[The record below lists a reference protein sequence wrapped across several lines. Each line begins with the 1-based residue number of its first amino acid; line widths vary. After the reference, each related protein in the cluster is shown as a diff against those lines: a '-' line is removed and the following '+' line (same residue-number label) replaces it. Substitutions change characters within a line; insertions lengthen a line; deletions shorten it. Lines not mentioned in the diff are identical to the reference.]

1 MSQFSKPS
9 DLTFLCP
16 EKGATF
22 PSNFEFITIPELM
35 KTGMVERRHEKV
47 LLLSTLYIK
56 AAPSEDYH
64 QMWTSK
70 KDSGKYKYERI
81 LYAMDP
87 NAREGNNIVA
97 FILGRKTNVNFFKY
111 VLSIRD
117 EAYLGESSH
126 SVVITS
132 NSYYH

>member
-1 MSQFSKPS
+1 MSRFSKPCE
-9 DLTFLCP
+9 LQFLCP
-16 EKGATF
+16 DKGDSF
-22 PSNFEFITIPELM
+22 PSDFEFITIPELM
-35 KTGMVERRHEKV
+35 KTGMVEKRHERV

-56 AAPSEDYH
+56 AAPSEDCH

-81 LYAMDP
+81 LYAMGP

>member
-1 MSQFSKPS
+1 M
-9 DLTFLCP
+9 
-16 EKGATF
+16 
-22 PSNFEFITIPELM
+22 
-35 KTGMVERRHEKV
+35 
-47 LLLSTLYIK
+47 LLLYTLYIK

-70 KDSGKYKYERI
+70 KDSRKYKYERI

-97 FILGRKTNVNFFKY
+97 FILGRKTNVNFFNY

-117 EAYLGESSH
+117 EAHLGESSH
-126 SVVITS
+126 SVVIMS
-132 NSYYH
+132 NSY